1 MLCVCCKDHI
11 HIVLGE
17 GVVTQREPT
26 QFSWPI
32 FTQQDVVTTERMIL
46 QDYAKSEE
54 EKVETSA
61 FFAKIYPSL
70 KKQGRDS
77 RGYFTPSYLPRT
89 GKGTV
94 VRYATLFET
103 WFSFVKGEKKKVD
116 YVVAGVPIWNVIV
129 VPLRH
134 CSLIRYITEPPQEL
148 SYREYAWEGEF
159 QVPDNL
165 KIIE

>member
-17 GVVTQREPT
+17 GIVTQREPA
-26 QFSWPI
+26 QFGWPI
-32 FTQQDVVTTERMIL
+32 FTQRDVVMTERIVL
-46 QDYAKSEE
+46 EQYAENEE
-54 EKVETSA
+54 GRAQIREL
-61 FFAKIYPSL
+61 FAKVYPSIMR
-70 KKQGRDS
+70 QGRDN
-77 RGYFTPSYLPRT
+77 RGHFTSSYLPKT
-89 GKGTV
+89 GRGAA
-94 VRYATLFET
+94 VRYASLFET

-148 SYREYAWEGEF
+148 SYREYKWEGEF
-159 QVPDNL
+159 RVPENIE
-165 KIIE
+165 IIE